1 MHISGETS
9 SQLCDFTLLQQTW
22 GDSLFEVFGFTGL
35 WLFLG
40 CSQPRGLS
48 ASVCLCLH
56 LCQDRTVLR
65 RVRRWNKKHRD
76 TQSEQRKRQVEHG
89 NRRKGEWGLGLL
101 EIWMKAIQFLQ
112 FSAQTTKYTC
122 LCNHLIGHRDS
133 FAKAGQDLLEKKF
146 RWVGI
151 NPQTSSFKLTA
162 KHLST

>member
-1 MHISGETS
+1 MIILRLLTAKGPLRLSVSLSPLVSGQNCPQKSKAMKQET
-9 SQLCDFTLLQQTW
+9 QRHTEQT
-22 GDSLFEVFGFTGL
+22 E
-35 WLFLG
+35 
-40 CSQPRGLS
+40 
-48 ASVCLCLH
+48 
-56 LCQDRTVLR
+56 
-65 RVRRWNKKHRD
+65 
-76 TQSEQRKRQVEHG
+76 RKRQVEHG